1 MRPSSIIKILIKAV
15 VLPFI
20 AMFMLHKWNLCEY
33 VTFIPENYRFE
44 AGLALYMAILEAIA
58 ELAEYF
64 IAKANATITCTFYTD
79 ERHEDGHT
87 RPSIQMNEN
96 SMGVASAWCHIILN
110 GNYKKLSGT
119 EVCLD
124 IPQWFSTQLDGNSNI
139 TQEAYQIKWNV
150 STLLPE
156 HDNHKNV
163 YTEIRMKLSFI
174 RNEATDVSIVLEP
187 TVKKKIGLEF
197 VTNGIM
203 IQNVGGIN

>member
-1 MRPSSIIKILIKAV
+1 MFRYTTV
-15 VLPFI
+15 V
-20 AMFMLHKWNLCEY
+20 
-33 VTFIPENYRFE
+33 
-44 AGLALYMAILEAIA
+44 
-58 ELAEYF
+58 
-64 IAKANATITCTFYTD
+64 
-79 ERHEDGHT
+79 
-87 RPSIQMNEN
+87 
-96 SMGVASAWCHIILN
+96 
-110 GNYKKLSGT
+110 
-119 EVCLD
+119 
-124 IPQWFSTQLDGNSNI
+124 STQLDGNSNI

-174 RNEATDVSIVLEP
+174 RTEATDVSIVLEP